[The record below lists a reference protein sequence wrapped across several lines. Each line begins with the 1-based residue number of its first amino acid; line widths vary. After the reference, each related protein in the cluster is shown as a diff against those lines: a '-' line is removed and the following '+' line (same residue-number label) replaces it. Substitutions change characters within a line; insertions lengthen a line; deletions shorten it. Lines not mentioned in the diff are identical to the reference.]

1 MQPDRR
7 ASLKALAV
15 LSGLSVLPMPLV
27 AAPSPTTPEWLI
39 LVYMNG
45 KNSLAADAIDDFMEM
60 SAIGSSKAMSI
71 VVQLGR
77 IDDPSCNPSTY
88 DGWSGVKRYLI
99 NKGTR
104 PTSKEALVHVGG
116 ARDATADMGAIAT
129 LDEFIAWGTA
139 KYPAKKKILVIWN
152 HGQGWRL
159 VTTPE
164 ARILPRTDGQSAC
177 RTQGRS
183 GQPIYGNYRSV
194 SSDDDHRSILHN
206 KEIQSCLE
214 KWQEKNVRFD
224 IVAYDAC
231 LMAMV
236 ETAYSLRKVTDFLV
250 ASQELE
256 LGAGWD
262 HTRVLKKLADNSNA
276 DPEAFAKMIV
286 ASYREKYRD
295 VDHTTLSAVRL
306 ANIDNICRGISR
318 TADAL
323 RANADVT
330 FAELRTVRNGL
341 LGFADHEN
349 LGFTVD
355 CETLF
360 ARLASVTQN
369 TDVRREARAV
379 ADQVHEA
386 TIENYASVEPAAS
399 SPRGLAL
406 YFPKTRSDFNR
417 DFDRLGYLRSNT
429 LHPVDFVADVNWSL
443 LLRDF
448 LALPA

>member
-1 MQPDRR
+1 MQPIRR
-7 ASLKALAV
+7 TSLKALAV
-15 LSGLSVLPMPLV
+15 LSGLSLVRPPLNAALMPV
-27 AAPSPTTPEWLI
+27 TPEWLI

-45 KNSLAADAIDDFMEM
+45 KNNLAADALDDFMEM
-60 SAIGSSKAMSI
+60 SAVGSSKAISV

-77 IDDPSCNPSTY
+77 IDDPSCNPTTY

-104 PTSKEALVHVGG
+104 PTVKEALVHVGG
-116 ARDATADMGAIAT
+116 ARDPQADMGAVAT

-139 KYPAKKKILVIWN
+139 NYPAKKKILVIWN

-159 VTTPE
+159 TTTPE
-164 ARILPRTDGQSAC
+164 TRSTPVAAERSAC
-177 RTQGRS
+177 RMVGRS
-183 GQPIYGNYRSV
+183 GQAIYGNYRSV

-206 KEIQSCLE
+206 KEVQTSLE
-214 KWQEKNVRFD
+214 KWQEKKVRFD

-262 HTRVLKKLADNSNA
+262 HTRVLKKLAAKPGA

-306 ANIDNICRGISR
+306 ANIDQICGGISR

-330 FAELRTVRNGL
+330 FPELRTVRNGL

-360 ARLASVTQN
+360 ERLANLTRN

-379 ADQVHEA
+379 AEQMHEA
-386 TIENYASVEPAAS
+386 TAESYASVEPAAC

-406 YFPKTRSDFNR
+406 YFPKTLSDFNR
-417 DFDRLGYLRSNT
+417 DFDRIGYLRSNK
-429 LHPVDFVADVNWSL
+429 LHPVDFVMDANWSL

-448 LALPA
+448 LTLPD